1 MNNLKLEGPYWMIHA
16 YWTMKLKHNFVSF
29 LLILVIIL
37 LFFNY
42 NIKLYFIILIFNL
55 MPKYSQT
62 LGIYENMKRKT
73 NLNALNHVNII
84 CEDEIAKE

>member
-1 MNNLKLEGPYWMIHA
+1 
-16 YWTMKLKHNFVSF
+16 
-29 LLILVIIL
+29 
-37 LFFNY
+37 
-42 NIKLYFIILIFNL
+42 

-73 NLNALNHVNII
+73 NLNTLNHVNIT

>member
-1 MNNLKLEGPYWMIHA
+1 
-16 YWTMKLKHNFVSF
+16 MKLKRNFVSF
-29 LLILVIIL
+29 LLILIIIL

-42 NIKLYFIILIFNL
+42 NIKLYFVILNFNL

-73 NLNALNHVNII
+73 NLNTLNHVNIT